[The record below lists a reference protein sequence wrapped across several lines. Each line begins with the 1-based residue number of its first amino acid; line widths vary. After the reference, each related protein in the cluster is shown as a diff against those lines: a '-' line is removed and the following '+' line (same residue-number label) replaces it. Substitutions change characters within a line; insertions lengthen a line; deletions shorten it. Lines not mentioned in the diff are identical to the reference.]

1 MEIAIVVVQQKTLDW
16 NALRGHAGQ
25 MNFEPLF
32 LVKQKDPMIVSNLED
47 VTLRDWTETLQ
58 RKASIRRA
66 FLFVFIEELPALQ
79 VELDSSDDS
88 DVVNRQ

>member
-58 RKASIRRA
+58 RNASILCA
-66 FLFVFIEELPALQ
+66 FLFVFIEELPALH
-79 VELDSSDDS
+79 VELDSSNGS
-88 DVVNRQ
+88 